1 MIKMKRLGFG
11 IPLVTALMAF
21 LVAPDAAQAQL
32 PGEAMGVAVMN
43 ESNREVRVFAYHGSA
58 DERVML
64 GWVGGQELEY
74 FSVPERARTSAG
86 SYQLAVQPITPLP
99 QIGVEAEPHPLETTP
114 SLNPGPAETVRVVV
128 TPDMDLV
135 HRIIR

>member
-1 MIKMKRLGFG
+1 MIKTNRFRFG
-11 IPLVTALMAF
+11 TTLLTALMAF
-21 LVAPDAAQAQL
+21 LVAPGAVDAQSAA
-32 PGEAMGVAVMN
+32 ESMGVAVMN
-43 ESNREVRVFAYHGSA
+43 DSNREVRVFAYGA
-58 DERVML
+58 GDEHVML

-74 FSVPERARTSAG
+74 FAVPDRARTSTG

-114 SLNPGPAETVRVVV
+114 ALNPEPTETVRLVV
-128 TPDMDLV
+128 TSDMELV